1 MQRALPGFRI
11 ASAGL
16 AAIDG
21 RRADSIMAGL
31 LRQDGYDLTGH
42 RARPVSLELALDYD
56 LLLVMELAQ
65 KQTLRARYPAVTG
78 RVMLLGHWLGAG
90 EEVADPYQKDE
101 VAYRRALTTIA
112 AAVGGWTERL
122 SGAGNNDANKA

>member
-16 AAIDG
+16 AAIAG
-21 RRADSIMAGL
+21 RRADATMAGL
-31 LRQDGYDLTGH
+31 LREDGYDLSGH
-42 RARPVSLELALDYD
+42 RARPISLDVALNYD
-56 LLLVMELAQ
+56 LLLVMELAH
-65 KQTLRARYPAVTG
+65 KQILRARYPAVTG

-101 VAYRRALTTIA
+101 VTYRRSLNTIT

-122 SGAGNNDANKA
+122 SGGGNNDAIEA